1 MPSDLAIRLRNVCKT
16 YHLHGSRRDQFIHA
30 MELHR
35 FGFKPRSPA
44 VEFKALDNVSIDVPR
59 GQRIGIIGR
68 NGAGKTTLL
77 KLICGT
83 FSPTSGSIAV
93 NGFVQALMSI
103 GLGFHPDYTGR
114 ENIEASLHYNN
125 LTSADYKAAIADII
139 EFAELGEF
147 MDQPF
152 KTYSLGMQARLMF
165 ATSTA
170 IKPDI
175 LIVDEALGAGDA
187 YFVAKSKQ
195 RVEKLVKSGCT
206 LLLVSHSAGH
216 ILELCSEA
224 IWLEK
229 GAVKMQADAL
239 SVIKAYEKHISA
251 GAVEQGGDT
260 PTSVECVDDGQTTKA
275 IHQFASLHPD
285 GSISTQTGM
294 GALLLQEPKFRPN
307 TETVTLPHWQGHPKF
322 EFVAKDGVSRWGD
335 EKPKELEITGFSIIA
350 QTAVDKP
357 LIPLRCAKF
366 IVVLSVRQTG
376 SYSCRYTLTIT
387 NYYGHVISRFRSPRD
402 SFSAEGGDL
411 RTIELV
417 LNPLQYG
424 SGSYL
429 ISVGVFDYQPLE
441 TINTT
446 KRYDLLSR
454 SFCFEVQVPESEA
467 VNDCSFFHTGEWLF
481 GSEKKEEPVTTS
493 PC

>member
-16 YHLHGSRRDQFIHA
+16 YHLHGSRRDQFIHV

-44 VEFKALDNVSIDVPR
+44 VEFKALDSVSLDVPR

-83 FSPTSGSIAV
+83 FSPTSGSITV
-93 NGFVQALMSI
+93 NGFVQALMSV
-103 GLGFHPDYTGR
+103 GLGFHPEYTGR

-125 LTSADYKAAIADII
+125 LSTADYKAAIADII

-206 LLLVSHSAGH
+206 LLLVSHSTGH

-251 GAVEQGGDT
+251 GAAEQTDKPISVARVDDT
-260 PTSVECVDDGQTTKA
+260 PTTKA
-275 IHQFASLHPD
+275 IHQSTSLNPD
-285 GSISTQTGM
+285 GPGGTQTEM

-307 TETVTLPHWQGHPKF
+307 TEAVTLPPWRGHPRF
-322 EFVAKDGVSRWGD
+322 EFVARDGVSRWGD
-335 EKPKELEITGFSIIA
+335 EEPKELEITGFSIIA

-357 LIPLRCAKF
+357 LIPLRSAKF
-366 IVVLSVRQTG
+366 LVVLSVRQTG
-376 SYSCRYTLTIT
+376 SYSCRYAITIT
-387 NYYGHVISRFRSPRD
+387 NYYGHIISRFRSPCD
-402 SFSAEGGDL
+402 SFSAEIGDL
-411 RTIELV
+411 RTVELV

-424 SGSYL
+424 SGSY
-429 ISVGVFDYQPLE
+429 IVSVGVFEYQPLE

-481 GSEKKEEPVTTS
+481 GSERKDEPVITS